1 MIKEKESEIFV
12 VSHDDTESR
21 IQAARRHIEEKLI
34 PTTCR
39 SWNHCASIL
48 SLPPA
53 DLAEFWAGKK
63 ILDVGS
69 GDKFETPDDRFPGAT
84 VYALDPLFPQV
95 QPPHSNYF
103 DRVNKAHI
111 VRPGTII
118 EIPFDDNAFDLVMST
133 HCIQHI
139 QRKYWYRSLLEMMR
153 VMKPDGEIRVFPYHK
168 EELPGVTYGLH
179 ESGFDWEPLQVPHS
193 YRVALSLKLAP
204 SEWDVQPLHR
214 TYNKTVAWKRWHDL
228 VLPHDPLRDDYDPFF
243 SAANSVNAPS
253 AIVTP
258 LVNKG

>member
-1 MIKEKESEIFV
+1 MIQEKETGIFALS
-12 VSHDDTESR
+12 SHDTEGR
-21 IQAARRHIEEKLI
+21 IKAARRHIGEKLI
-34 PTTCR
+34 PSTCR

-53 DLAEFWAGKK
+53 ELAEFWAGKK

-84 VYALDPLFPQV
+84 VYAMDPLFSVSQA
-95 QPPHSNYF
+95 PHPDYF
-103 DRVNKAHI
+103 DRVNKAH
-111 VRPGTII
+111 RLRQGTII
-118 EIPFDDNAFDLVMST
+118 EIPFDDNTFDLVIST

-139 QRKYWYRSLLEMMR
+139 QREYWYRSLLEMIR
-153 VMKPDGEIRVFPYHK
+153 VMKPSGEMRVFPYHK
-168 EELPGVTYGLH
+168 EELPDVTYGLH
-179 ESGFDWEPLQVPHS
+179 ESGFEWRSLPTPHS
-193 YRVALSLKLAP
+193 LRMTLSLQLAP
-204 SEWDVQPLHR
+204 SEWDAHPLHR

-228 VLPHDPLRDDYDPFF
+228 VLPHDPLRDDHDPFF
-243 SAANSVNAPS
+243 SAASSVNAPS